1 MSKIIGRK
9 KEIEELLKYYGSDKP
24 EFVAIYGRRRVGK
37 TFLVKEVF
45 KNRFA
50 FHHTG
55 LAPFKDKNRRRTT
68 KAEQLRAFYY
78 SLLQAG
84 MEGEPCPTD
93 WMQAF
98 LQLETFLDKIDCG
111 QRLVVFI
118 DELPWMDTPRAGF
131 MPALDQFWNGWC
143 NYHDNVML
151 IVCGSATSWMLDN
164 IIMDTGGMFRRTTDP
179 IHLDPFTLAEC
190 ESFYKE
196 NNIVLSRQ
204 EIAEGYMIMGGIP
217 YYMSLFMPGLSL
229 AQNIDRLFFQ
239 RKAKLSGE
247 FDMLFSS
254 IFTNP
259 DQMKKIIVF
268 LSGKHSGFTR
278 DEIADY
284 IGKESGGW
292 LTDLLKALENS
303 SYIARYTPLF
313 EEKQDER
320 YKLSDQFCWFWLHY
334 LNDSRCQDENFWQA
348 NQHMPSLNSWRGLAF
363 EEVCFNHVPQI
374 KKALGISGVHTN
386 TGTYRIIGNGEKA
399 GMQMDM
405 IIDRDDNVL
414 NLCEIKF
421 VKGEFEVN
429 ESYYETI
436 NSRIGALS
444 ALTSKNIHSTLI
456 TTYGAKYNAYRSAF
470 QNVITLDE
478 LFCQ

>member
-9 KEIEELLKYYGSDKP
+9 KEIEELLRYYDSDKP

-45 KNRFA
+45 KSRFA

-55 LAPFKDKNRRRTT
+55 LAPYKDKNRRRTT

-84 MEGEPCPTD
+84 MEGESCPKD

-98 LQLETFLDKIDCG
+98 HLLESFLDRIDNG
-111 QRLVVFI
+111 QRIVVFI

-131 MPALDQFWNGWC
+131 MPAFDQFWNGWC
-143 NYHDNVML
+143 NYHDNVLL
-151 IVCGSATSWMLDN
+151 IVCGSATSWMMDN

-179 IHLDPFTLAEC
+179 IHLDSFTLAEC

-196 NNIVLSRQ
+196 NNIILSRQ
-204 EIAEGYMIMGGIP
+204 EIVEGYMVMGGIP

-239 RKAKLSGE
+239 RNAKLAGE

-259 DQMKKIIVF
+259 DQMKKIIIF
-268 LSGKHSGFTR
+268 LSRRHSGFTR
-278 DEIADY
+278 DEIAEH

-292 LTDLLKALENS
+292 LTGLLKALES
-303 SYIARYTPLF
+303 ASYIVKYIPLF
-313 EEKQDER
+313 EKKEDR

-334 LNDSRCQDENFWQA
+334 LNESADRAENFWQM

-363 EEVCFNHVPQI
+363 EEVCFNHITQI
-374 KKALGISGVHTN
+374 KGTLGISGVHTN
-386 TGTYRIIGNGEKA
+386 TGAYRISGDSEKS

-421 VKGEFEVN
+421 VKGEFEVT
-429 ESYYETI
+429 EGYYKTI
-436 NSRIGALS
+436 GSRITAVS

-456 TTYGAKYNAYRSAF
+456 TTEGLKHNAYRGAF
-470 QNVITLDE
+470 QTIVTLDG
-478 LFCQ
+478 LFRE